1 MNKGLAEKFPACLK
15 KFNPIGAGLFGT
27 GGKMKRKICRYILAL
42 TFFALLMVSPLTGF
56 GESTGN
62 LVVNIS
68 GFPSSEGFAMVALN
82 NSEES
87 YKGGEDAA
95 IAKTKTMVVDK
106 KVQVVFTNL
115 PYGWYGIS
123 LYHDENSNGEMDK
136 NAMGIPKEAYGFSNN
151 AKGFFGKP
159 NYKKVMF
166 QLNSAEMQI
175 AIDLN

>member
-1 MNKGLAEKFPACLK
+1 
-15 KFNPIGAGLFGT
+15 
-27 GGKMKRKICRYILAL
+27 MKRITSRY
-42 TFFALLMVSPLTGF
+42 FFAVAFWVLLVIVPSPAF
-56 GESTGN
+56 SESTGK
-62 LVVNIS
+62 LVVDIS
-68 GFPSSEGFAMVALN
+68 GFPSSDGFAMVALN

-95 IAKTKTMVVDK
+95 IAKTRTMVVDQK
-106 KVQVVFTNL
+106 AQVVFTSL

-159 NYKKVMF
+159 SYKKVMF
-166 QLNSAEMQI
+166 QLKSDQMQI
-175 AIDLN
+175 AINLD

>member
-1 MNKGLAEKFPACLK
+1 
-15 KFNPIGAGLFGT
+15 
-27 GGKMKRKICRYILAL
+27 MKRKISRYLLVFTFLAF
-42 TFFALLMVSPLTGF
+42 TVF
-56 GESTGN
+56 GPSQGRSESTGN
-62 LVVNIS
+62 IVVDIG
-68 GFPSSEGFAMVALN
+68 GFPSSDGFAMVALN

-106 KVQVVFTNL
+106 KVQVVFTNQA
-115 PYGWYGIS
+115 YGWYGIY

>member
-1 MNKGLAEKFPACLK
+1 
-15 KFNPIGAGLFGT
+15 
-27 GGKMKRKICRYILAL
+27 MKRITSRYFFAVAFLAL
-42 TFFALLMVSPLTGF
+42 LVVVHSPAF
-56 GESTGN
+56 SESTGK
-62 LVVNIS
+62 LIVDIS
-68 GFPSSEGFAMVALN
+68 GFPSSDGFAMVALN

-95 IAKTKTMVVDK
+95 IAKTRTMVVDQK
-106 KVQVVFTNL
+106 AQVVFTSL

-159 NYKKVMF
+159 SYKKVMF
-166 QLNSAEMQI
+166 ELKSDQMQI
-175 AIDLN
+175 AVNLD